1 MKIKKVLYGYGI
13 LLIANIILFMFTVN
27 NIINDYL
34 MIRIWTISLII
45 GVIFIIKS
53 SNDLGDFILSGYNIF
68 LSIGAL
74 FWSGQTIL
82 FSLNIS
88 SINELEVFK
97 WFNTQEVLKAQIYTT
112 LFVYMFLLGKIIYSF
127 SIKNIGNKYKNIDE
141 KILMKSIFI
150 VGLVMVVAS
159 ILPYYIEVL
168 ENITLIQNNGYKA
181 MYNIKDTSDINNILG
196 FIRNFYVPGLI
207 ICYFVSK
214 NRKSK
219 YDKII
224 LSLVVITVVL
234 QFITGARG
242 GAISLLVAF
251 IYINLYYDKKLN
263 YKKILTIACISLTI
277 IMVSSIIAQTRVN
290 IEENKVIY
298 TNINP
303 VVEFIKESGGSQSPL
318 IETMRIIPNYSYYRI
333 GQSYLASII
342 SVIPS
347 FLLFGHSFTKYAAL
361 GQWLMKYLNMTY
373 GPGYSIVAECYYNF
387 GYYGIIFAI
396 FLGWCFAKIFYTKR
410 RDNNLNIDVMFIA
423 IILSFSIM
431 STRNSIY
438 LLIRNIVYLV
448 IIPKFIINI
457 IYKSNL
463 KVLRGRK

>member
-13 LLIANIILFMFTVN
+13 LLITNIILFMLTVN
-27 NIINDYL
+27 NIINYYL

-68 LSIGAL
+68 LSIGVL

-127 SIKNIGNKYKNIDE
+127 SIKNIDDKYKKIDE

-150 VGLVMVVAS
+150 VGIVMVAAS
-159 ILPYYIEVL
+159 ILPYYIGVL

-224 LSLVVITVVL
+224 LSLVIITVVL

-263 YKKILTIACISLTI
+263 CKKILTIACISLTI
-277 IMVSSIIAQTRVN
+277 IIISSIIAQTRVN
-290 IEENKVIY
+290 IEENEVIY
-298 TNINP
+298 TNMNP
-303 VVEFIKESGGSQSPL
+303 VVEFIKESGGSQNPL

-347 FLLFGHSFTKYAAL
+347 FLLFGHSFTQYAAL

-463 KVLRGRK
+463 KILRGRK